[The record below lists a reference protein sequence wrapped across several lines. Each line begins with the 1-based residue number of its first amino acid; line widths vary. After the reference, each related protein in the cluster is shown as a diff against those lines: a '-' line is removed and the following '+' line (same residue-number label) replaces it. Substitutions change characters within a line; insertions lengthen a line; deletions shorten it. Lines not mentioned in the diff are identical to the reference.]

1 MGLVLD
7 SSVIISAERRHETV
21 GQLLKKL
28 LASTGDQEAILSSIG
43 LVELTHGMYRAKT
56 PEIRA
61 QRENFIN
68 ELLSAVP
75 VYPFTKELALLAGRL
90 DGEQQSQGTIIPF
103 ADLLIGATA
112 LWLGYSVVT
121 GNLRHFQKIPG
132 LSVLQI

>member
-1 MGLVLD
+1 MGVVLD
-7 SSVIISAERRHETV
+7 SSIIIAAERRRDTV
-21 GQLLKKL
+21 AKL
-28 LASTGDQEAILSSIG
+28 LTQVLARTGDQEAVLSSIG
-43 LVELTHGMYRAKT
+43 LVELSHGIYRAKT
-56 PEIRA
+56 AEVRT

-68 ELLSAVP
+68 ELLSDIP
-75 VYPFTKELALLAGRL
+75 VYPFTKELALLAGKL
-90 DGEQQSQGTIIPF
+90 DGEQQSQGIIIPF